1 MKIIIFFLFLLTEK
15 VINQPFGGDESLP
28 TIRQICK
35 SANINYKRVETAN
48 SVQEYLNKLDYDLE
62 EERNNSVDA
71 YLENLFTEGDLTK
84 ETNPSEKYLF
94 KITEKYIFNKGV
106 LFLSLF
112 WIGLIISLILGKC
125 CFSEKTSAKKLF
137 AKKYINWGQ
146 IIFFIIFFLSCIP
159 FFNISKFR
167 RSLNSASCSLVRFL
181 QEVKFGNSTYNEG
194 RIFLKPYTWF
204 GLLNIDNILLDIQN
218 FFNKTGTNR
227 REVFNDIDK
236 IKQNITTFGEK
247 IKELE
252 NFIKNTSIVFY
263 NRKMLP
269 LYIKEF
275 NNINSKGSKIN
286 NIYEEYQTPLEQNFR
301 HMLNINDTTTVF
313 EERNLIYKKN
323 IEGIYNKTNGFSKM
337 ITQKSINITHNI
349 QFLHDNTFNYI
360 FGYFNY
366 SYIFEIIVSFFLSIF
381 MFIYYRKRNFCF
393 KLILHFGWN
402 ICMIIIILSLVLSYF
417 LLSLGGSFAHLIY
430 IIHDTVLKVNQ
441 NGFFN
446 TCLNKK
452 GNLLEIMEPDQVRN
466 FAELNDFYHLI
477 KRQAKKI
484 TNIGHPQNI
493 TDYIKEINKLKVD
506 ISLTTNEE
514 YSFIDINHL
523 LKRLSEITGDK
534 WVSERFSC
542 GKYRYFGKDIML
554 DLKREKAKSMEYC
567 LTIKDEYS
575 EEEIKKMYINKDED
589 QIFEIITIVNNLNS
603 YYKQNEEILTKLEN
617 YLIELDKT
625 HKTLQKAFNDKTN
638 SIHDLVD
645 LYLALFP
652 YMTEEQKLSD
662 LLNCQILKD
671 ELIAYYDFNYN
682 YVYFYCKLFGF
693 ISLAIGLLTFI
704 GIILIINSIQ
714 WIDYEEYLKNEKY
727 NNNNEEEELD
737 EIREELG
744 EESNEDDDDEK
755 NN

>member
-1 MKIIIFFLFLLTEK
+1 
-15 VINQPFGGDESLP
+15 
-28 TIRQICK
+28 
-35 SANINYKRVETAN
+35 
-48 SVQEYLNKLDYDLE
+48 
-62 EERNNSVDA
+62 
-71 YLENLFTEGDLTK
+71 
-84 ETNPSEKYLF
+84 
-94 KITEKYIFNKGV
+94 
-106 LFLSLF
+106 
-112 WIGLIISLILGKC
+112 
-125 CFSEKTSAKKLF
+125 
-137 AKKYINWGQ
+137 
-146 IIFFIIFFLSCIP
+146 
-159 FFNISKFR
+159 
-167 RSLNSASCSLVRFL
+167 
-181 QEVKFGNSTYNEG
+181 
-194 RIFLKPYTWF
+194 
-204 GLLNIDNILLDIQN
+204 
-218 FFNKTGTNR
+218 
-227 REVFNDIDK
+227 
-236 IKQNITTFGEK
+236 
-247 IKELE
+247 
-252 NFIKNTSIVFY
+252 
-263 NRKMLP
+263 
-269 LYIKEF
+269 
-275 NNINSKGSKIN
+275 
-286 NIYEEYQTPLEQNFR
+286 
-301 HMLNINDTTTVF
+301 
-313 EERNLIYKKN
+313 
-323 IEGIYNKTNGFSKM
+323 
-337 ITQKSINITHNI
+337 
-349 QFLHDNTFNYI
+349 
-360 FGYFNY
+360 
-366 SYIFEIIVSFFLSIF
+366 
-381 MFIYYRKRNFCF
+381 
-393 KLILHFGWN
+393 
-402 ICMIIIILSLVLSYF
+402 MIIIILSLVLSYF

-493 TDYIKEINKLKVD
+493 TNYIKEINKLKVD

-554 DLKREKAKSMEYC
+554 DLKREKTKSMEYC

-603 YYKQNEEILTKLEN
+603 YYKQNEEILTKLDN